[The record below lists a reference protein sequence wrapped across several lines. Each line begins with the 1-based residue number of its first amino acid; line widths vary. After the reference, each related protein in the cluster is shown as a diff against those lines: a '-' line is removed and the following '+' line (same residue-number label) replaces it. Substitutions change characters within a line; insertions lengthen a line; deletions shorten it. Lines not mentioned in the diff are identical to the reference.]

1 MKFLIASV
9 AVISG
14 IVFFFGDLSTVTH
27 IEEVTVIKEAGVT
40 HGRTI
45 SPGQL
50 KLLEDERNLD
60 TVISRIYFM
69 AGNIPVVVL
78 LASMITLE
86 THSLKYSQQH
96 PLKSIIGKGIV
107 ALTRVINLIFPFK
120 ETKVFVVDPHA
131 GGSASDKHALLHL
144 SPYGIRD
151 LADSSLPQ
159 SGTPIKEKLIK
170 VTTQNPTKMF
180 HPING
185 IFGVGSLIFA
195 DSILSVP
202 GSDQNMYN
210 YGLALFPIVVWSTID
225 LQGLL
230 LNGSK
235 NFYPTKSALL
245 KDKYKR

>member
-14 IVFFFGDLSTVTH
+14 IVFFFGDLSSVTH
-27 IEEVTVIKEAGVT
+27 IEEVSVIKEAGVT

-50 KLLEDERNLD
+50 ELLEDERNLNTLRSKID
-60 TVISRIYFM
+60 FM
-69 AGNIPVVVL
+69 AGNIPVLVL

-86 THSLKYSQQH
+86 TYSLKYPQH
-96 PLKSIIGKGIV
+96 PSKSIIGKGIV

-120 ETKVFVVDPHA
+120 ETKVFVVDQYT
-131 GGSASDKHALLHL
+131 GGPASDKHALSHL
-144 SPYGIRD
+144 SPYGIKG
-151 LADSSLPQ
+151 LADSSPPQ

-202 GSDQNMYN
+202 GSDLNMYN
-210 YGLALFPIVVWSTID
+210 YGLALFPIVMWSTID

-235 NFYPTKSALL
+235 SFYPPKSSLL